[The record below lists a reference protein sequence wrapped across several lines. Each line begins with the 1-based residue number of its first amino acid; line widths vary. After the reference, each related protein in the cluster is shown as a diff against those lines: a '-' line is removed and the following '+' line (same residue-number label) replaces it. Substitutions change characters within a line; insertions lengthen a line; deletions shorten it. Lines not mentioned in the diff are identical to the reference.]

1 MGGCGDGDAS
11 GADDTV
17 PDAHN
22 EQDSLGIADAME
34 AAADSGTAV
43 AGRPQSPLEVH
54 PDADCTAAEVG
65 GYATPEVR
73 SSQKLLLS

>member
-11 GADDTV
+11 GADDSV
-17 PDAHN
+17 PSAHN
-22 EQDSLGIADAME
+22 EQDSLGSADAMK
-34 AAADSGTAV
+34 AAADLGTAV

-54 PDADCTAAEVG
+54 PDADCTAEVG